1 MKKYILFLLP
11 LLGTLSANAWSGDVT
26 IETPSTE
33 LILYA
38 REGGDLRM
46 AYYGPRGINLQ
57 ELRDAG
63 ADLGSSALPAF
74 GTVDM
79 VQLPALQVLHADG
92 DLNLELKVERYE
104 LKTEDAAKTHIFT
117 MQDKLQ
123 PVSVKKTF
131 K

>member
-38 REGGDLRM
+38 WEGGDLRM

-63 ADLGSSALPAF
+63 ADLG
-74 GTVDM
+74 
-79 VQLPALQVLHADG
+79 
-92 DLNLELKVERYE
+92 
-104 LKTEDAAKTHIFT
+104 
-117 MQDKLQ
+117 
-123 PVSVKKTF
+123 
-131 K
+131 